1 MAQEAATGRMRVDA
15 AALKALAHPLRVRL
29 YDLLADEGPAT
40 ASQLAA
46 RLGESSGT
54 TSYHL
59 RQLAKHGFI
68 IEDEERGNRRD
79 RWWRSRPGGISLEG
93 WRYLGDPETAD
104 DMQLVKG
111 EILRSYTVALERWFA
126 GLTDWEEQWLQ
137 ASEDSSWRFF
147 GTPEE
152 LAAVRDDVGEV
163 LRAHRARIEQREP
176 PPGSARIMVQ
186 FHAFP
191 SGRLDDDEA

>member
-1 MAQEAATGRMRVDA
+1 MAEAASGPMRVDA

-68 IEDEERGNRRD
+68 VEDEERGNRRD

-93 WRYLGDPETAD
+93 WRYLGDPQTAE
-104 DMQLVKG
+104 DMHLVKG

-126 GLTDWEEQWLQ
+126 SLTDWEEPWLE
-137 ASEDSSWRFF
+137 ASEDSS
-147 GTPEE
+147 
-152 LAAVRDDVGEV
+152 
-163 LRAHRARIEQREP
+163 
-176 PPGSARIMVQ
+176 
-186 FHAFP
+186 
-191 SGRLDDDEA
+191 